1 MVMYCDI
8 CGAKIE
14 NGDVVNECPE
24 CLCLFENVDKN
35 SPIKEFKSKIPD
47 GNIVKKISTDDSF
60 MNAMIKLYN
69 ENLIEY
75 QLKIQQFKTQLQ
87 QQESSNTPK
96 CPTCN
101 STNITRIS
109 TTSKVVNV
117 AMFGFLGQKRKHQF
131 KCKNCGYEW

>member
-24 CLCLFENVDKN
+24 CLCSFENVDKN

-87 QQESSNTPK
+87 QQENNNAQNDNKPRCPK
-96 CPTCN
+96 CG
-101 STNITRIS
+101 STNIQIVPRKWSLLT
-109 TTSKVVNV
+109 
-117 AMFGFLGQKRKHQF
+117 GFLTNKTDRVCVNCKHKF
-131 KCKNCGYEW
+131 